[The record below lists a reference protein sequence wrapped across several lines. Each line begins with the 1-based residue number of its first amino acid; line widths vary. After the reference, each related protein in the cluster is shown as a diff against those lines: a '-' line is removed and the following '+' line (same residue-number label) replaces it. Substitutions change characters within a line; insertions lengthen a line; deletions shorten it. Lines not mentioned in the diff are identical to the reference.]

1 VDDTGPGVVHSRD
14 SLRRPNW
21 VRIDLDAL
29 RANHEEMV
37 RRSGG
42 RRLVASVKADAYGH
56 GVVEVSRALVDAG
69 CDSLWTGHLGDAMAL
84 RAAGLEAEVVLFGGY
99 APDQVPALIGAGL
112 VPTVVDLAGAAAAAS
127 VGGSVYVK
135 VDAGLGRLGIPVG
148 VARDVIR
155 TMAAMPGLTI
165 AGVYT
170 HLPFGD
176 RAGREWAVARA
187 AVFTELL
194 DGLGRDGVRPVF
206 TQMWGSSGLLAD
218 LPDATSAV
226 CVGHALYGI
235 SPFSDPTLT
244 DAVLSPVLAEVGA
257 RLIHVA
263 EHPLEPGA
271 GGYLAGGASRVG
283 VIPFGVTDGL
293 RRPAPGVDPHA
304 LVRGRRVRVL
314 GVSLEHTVLDLA
326 GVPDATVGDRVLLVG
341 SDGGERID
349 PAAWAGSFGCS
360 ELDAVVS
367 LAARVERTTEH

>member
-1 VDDTGPGVVHSRD
+1 
-14 SLRRPNW
+14 
-21 VRIDLDAL
+21 
-29 RANHEEMV
+29 M
-37 RRSGG
+37 
-42 RRLVASVKADAYGH
+42 ASVKADAYGH

-69 CDSLWTGHLGDAMAL
+69 CDSLWTGHLGDALAL
-84 RAAGLEAEVVLFGGY
+84 RRAGLDAEIALFGGY
-99 APDQVPALIGAGL
+99 APDQVAALIGVGL

-135 VDAGLGRLGIPVG
+135 VDAGLGRLGVPVG
-148 VARDVIR
+148 AARDVIR
-155 TMAAMPGLTI
+155 AMAAMPGLTI

-176 RAGREWAVARA
+176 RAGCEWAVARA

-194 DGLGRDGVRPVF
+194 DGLGRDGVRPAV

-218 LPDATSAV
+218 LPDATNAV

-244 DAVLSPVLAEVGA
+244 DAVLSPVLSEVGA

-263 EHPLEPGA
+263 EHPVEPGA
-271 GGYLAGGASRVG
+271 GGYLARGASRVG

-293 RRPAPGVDPHA
+293 RRPIPGREPHA

-326 GVPDATVGDRVLLVG
+326 AVPDAAVGDRVVLVG
-341 SDGGERID
+341 GDGDERIGTAEW
-349 PAAWAGSFGCS
+349 AAAFGCS

-367 LAARVERTTEH
+367 LSGRVVRHTARG